1 MTVDRRQMLGLAA
14 GGALALGGCGA
25 PPGAAGRIDFWA
37 MGNEAAAV
45 EPLLRVFERETPG
58 TRVRL
63 QALPWSA
70 AHEKLLTGFAGGSLP
85 HVAQIGNTWLS
96 ELAAIGALAPLAD
109 AATDAT
115 DDGFAA
121 VIDTNRIDGR
131 MMAVPWYVDTRL
143 QFVRT
148 DLADRAGYAAL
159 PQDWDGWR
167 RALTAI
173 QRRAAPGDHAILLPL
188 NEFEQL
194 LTFALQQSDP
204 LLRDGGARGNF
215 ASAGFRAALDF
226 YVSLFRDGLAPRI
239 ASTQIANMWNEFAR
253 GSFAVF
259 LSGPWTV
266 RELTVR
272 QGADFAPRWAT
283 ATMPGPDG
291 PGASAPGGSSLVVFD
306 HARDVPA
313 ASALVRFLAR
323 PAVQARFHALS
334 DDLPARPSAW
344 ALAGLDRNPR
354 IAPFAAQLAR
364 ARPVPKVPEWERIVT
379 EMQRVAELAVAG
391 TLTIPAAAAEID
403 RRADRLLAKR
413 RWMLEKGRGA

>member
-1 MTVDRRQMLGLAA
+1 MPVDRRLVLGLAA

-25 PPGAAGRIDFWA
+25 GRAERTIDFWA

-45 EPLLRVFERETPG
+45 APLLRAFEAARPG

-63 QALPWSA
+63 QSLPWSA

-85 HVAQIGNTWLS
+85 HVAQVGNTWLA
-96 ELAAIGALAPLAD
+96 ELAAIGALAPLQGD
-109 AATDAT
+109 TDWLT
-115 DDGFAA
+115 RDVFPA
-121 VIDTNRIDGR
+121 VVETNRIDGQLV
-131 MMAVPWYVDTRL
+131 AAPWYVDTRL

-148 DLADRAGYAAL
+148 DIVRAAGQAPL
-159 PQDWDGWR
+159 PTDWAGWK
-167 RALTAI
+167 RALVAI

-194 LTFALQQSDP
+194 LTFALQQPEP
-204 LLRDGGARGNF
+204 LLRDDGTRGNF

-226 YVSLFRDGLAPRI
+226 YVSLFRDGLAPQVS
-239 ASTQIANMWNEFAR
+239 STTIANIWNEFAR
-253 GSFAVF
+253 GRFAVF

-272 QGADFAPRWAT
+272 QGPDFADRWAT
-283 ATMPGPDG
+283 MTMPGPDG
-291 PGASAPGGSSLVVFD
+291 PGAAAAGGSSLVVFD
-306 HARDVPA
+306 SARQRGDVA
-313 ASALVRFLAR
+313 ALVRYLGE
-323 PAVQARFHALS
+323 PAVQARFNALS

-354 IAPFAAQLAR
+354 MAPFAAQLSR

-403 RRADRLLAKR
+403 RRADALLAKR
-413 RWMLEKGRGA
+413 RWMRDKGRAA

>member
-1 MTVDRRQMLGLAA
+1 
-14 GGALALGGCGA
+14 
-25 PPGAAGRIDFWA
+25 

-45 EPLLRVFERETPG
+45 EPLLRAFEGEHPG

-85 HVAQIGNTWLS
+85 HVAQVGNTWLA
-96 ELAAIGALAPLAD
+96 ELTTIGAIAPVPGDTGWLT
-109 AATDAT
+109 TDA
-115 DDGFAA
+115 FPA
-121 VIDTNRIDGR
+121 VIETNRIDGR
-131 MMAVPWYVDTRL
+131 LMAVPWYVDTRL

-148 DLADRAGYAAL
+148 DIAGDAL
-159 PQDWDGWR
+159 PTDWAGWK

-173 QRRAAPGDHAILLPL
+173 QNRAAGGSHAILLPL

-194 LTFALQQSDP
+194 LTFALQQPDP
-204 LLRDGGARGNF
+204 LLRDEDTRGNF
-215 ASAGFRAALDF
+215 ASAGFQAALDF
-226 YVSLFRDGLAPRI
+226 YVSLFRDGLAPQI
-239 ASTQIANMWNEFAR
+239 SSTTIANLWNEFAR

-272 QGADFAPRWAT
+272 QGPAFADRWAT
-283 ATMPGPDG
+283 MTMPGPDG
-291 PGASAPGGSSLVVFD
+291 PGASASGGSSLVVFD
-306 HARDVPA
+306 RASDRTDA
-313 ASALVRFLAR
+313 AALVRYLSA
-323 PAVQARFHALS
+323 PTVQARFNVLS

-344 ALAGLDRNPR
+344 TLAGLDRDPR
-354 IAPFAAQLAR
+354 MAPFAAQLAR
-364 ARPVPKVPEWERIVT
+364 ARAVPKVPEWERIVT

-391 TLTIPAAAAEID
+391 TLTIPAAAVEID

-413 RWMLEKGRGA
+413 RWMRDKGRTT

>member
-1 MTVDRRQMLGLAA
+1 MPVGRRQLLGLAA

-25 PPGAAGRIDFWA
+25 GRTAATIDFWA

-45 EPLLRVFERETPG
+45 EPLLRAFEEANPG

-85 HVAQIGNTWLS
+85 HIAQVGNTWLA
-96 ELAAIGALAPLAD
+96 ELAAIGALAPLQGDTRWLTQD
-109 AATDAT
+109 A
-115 DDGFAA
+115 FPA
-121 VIDTNRIDGR
+121 VTETNRIDGR
-131 MMAVPWYVDTRL
+131 LMAVPWYVDTRL

-148 DLADRAGYAAL
+148 DLATQAGYPTL
-159 PQDWDGWR
+159 PSDWTNWK
-167 RALTAI
+167 RALIAL
-173 QRRAAPGDHAILLPL
+173 QRRAGRGDHAILLPL

-194 LTFALQQSDP
+194 LTFALQQPDP
-204 LLRDGGARGNF
+204 LLRDEGTRGNF
-215 ASAGFRAALDF
+215 ASVGFQSALDF
-226 YVSLFRDGLAPRI
+226 YVSLFRDGLAPQVS
-239 ASTQIANMWNEFAR
+239 STTIANIWNEFAR

-272 QGADFAPRWAT
+272 RGAAFADRWAT
-283 ATMPGPDG
+283 MTMPGPDG
-291 PGASAPGGSSLVVFD
+291 PGASAPGGSSLVLFD
-306 HARDVPA
+306 HARDRADA
-313 ASALVRFLAR
+313 AALVRYLAT

-344 ALAGLDRNPR
+344 AAEGLTNDPR
-354 IAPFAAQLAR
+354 MAPFAAQLAR

-413 RWMLEKGRGA
+413 RWMRDKGRAA